1 MKMNGD
7 KPISMRRSLL
17 LFALAIS
24 TLSPGA
30 FAQVLVIANSSVGAA
45 EVSKAELRD
54 VFTGAASSLKGAA
67 LVTPV
72 LLKQGAVNDEFLD
85 LYVGRS
91 DSAFRA
97 SWRSILFSGQGVMP
111 KTLDS
116 DAAVVEYVARTPG
129 AIGYIGKTA
138 PHEGVKILAVR

>member
-24 TLSPGA
+24 ALSSGA